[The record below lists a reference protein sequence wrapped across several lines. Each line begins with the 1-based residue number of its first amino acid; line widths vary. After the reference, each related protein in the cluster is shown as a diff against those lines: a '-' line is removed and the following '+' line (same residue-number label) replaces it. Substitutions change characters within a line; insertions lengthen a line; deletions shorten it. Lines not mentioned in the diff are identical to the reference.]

1 MGDSFTKIRADDDEV
16 FMRQENIMKQ
26 TMNDF
31 KRAHGDMIRLHN
43 DRIAVLP
50 IKQEVSAG
58 GISLPQGSIKR
69 EVPVLRGIVVATG
82 PGQYI
87 DGTIERAEM
96 PVAPGDVVHYLASH
110 TVRVTVNEIEFHVID
125 LSTLICVEV

>member
-1 MGDSFTKIRADDDEV
+1 MGNPPLITADDGM
-16 FMRQENIMKQ
+16 FKRQENIMRQ
-26 TMNDF
+26 TMGESKQGYENV
-31 KRAHGDMIRLHN
+31 IRLHN

-58 GISLPQGSIKR
+58 GISLPQGSVKR
-69 EVPVLRGIVVATG
+69 EVPVLRGRVVATG

-87 DGTIERAEM
+87 DGTFERAKM
-96 PVAPGDVVHYLASH
+96 PVAPGNIVHYLASH
-110 TVRVTVNEIEFHVID
+110 TVEVTINEIKFHIID